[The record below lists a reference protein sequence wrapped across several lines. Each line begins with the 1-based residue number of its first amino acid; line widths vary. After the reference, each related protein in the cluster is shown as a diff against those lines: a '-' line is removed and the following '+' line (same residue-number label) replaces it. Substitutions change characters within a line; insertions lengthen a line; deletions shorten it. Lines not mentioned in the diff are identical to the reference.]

1 MDMLRQLTNC
11 FIIIIIIIII
21 IYNIIIIIFK
31 DSINGR
37 QAVTDQKDTHRAY
50 WAHNAKSPHHT
61 GAATSSAHGKHITLS
76 ALAGPYPLQPAIC
89 RISARI

>member
-11 FIIIIIIIII
+11 FIIIIIII

-50 WAHNAKSPHHT
+50 
-61 GAATSSAHGKHITLS
+61 
-76 ALAGPYPLQPAIC
+76 
-89 RISARI
+89 